1 MGKGKG
7 GGSGGGG
14 GGQPGGGALQ
24 VVAPPRVE
32 MTLKVVLAVKQ
43 QTREPERRVVKSD
56 GMDFLGQQLTPTYFR
71 KR

>member
-1 MGKGKG
+1 M
-7 GGSGGGG
+7 
-14 GGQPGGGALQ
+14 
-24 VVAPPRVE
+24 VAPPRVE

-71 KR
+71 RR